1 MINLKISV
9 NLLEKIFNKINI
21 KNGKINP
28 FELAMICKDWL
39 KENEFN
45 ISSGFN
51 SEISN
56 GVNFCTIERYDI
68 SIERFIDP
76 KKNEI
81 ELIIIACEWV
91 LKNNLIKDKK

>member
-1 MINLKISV
+1 MIFLS
-9 NLLEKIFNKINI
+9 LF
-21 KNGKINP
+21 
-28 FELAMICKDWL
+28 ASRQ

-68 SIERFIDP
+68 SIERFTDP

-81 ELIIIACEWV
+81 ELNNENNNQII
-91 LKNNLIKDKK
+91 NNSNDDYSTVTNDNLDSADTDDNDSVG